1 MVLELVLEL
10 TAGSFEL
17 GGANLSWFRSSFL
30 ELATGSF
37 EFGAG
42 VRSRFSKRVFVV
54 F

>member
-1 MVLELVLEL
+1 MWSLFLDV
-10 TAGSFEL
+10 TAGRFEF
-17 GGANLSWFRSSFL
+17 GGANLRWFRSSFL

-42 VRSRFSKRVFVV
+42 VRTRFSKRVFVV